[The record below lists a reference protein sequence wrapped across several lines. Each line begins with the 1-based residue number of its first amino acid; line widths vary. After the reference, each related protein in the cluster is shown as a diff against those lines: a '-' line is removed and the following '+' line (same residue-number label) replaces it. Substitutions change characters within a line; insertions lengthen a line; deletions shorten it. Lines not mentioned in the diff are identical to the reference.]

1 LLVRASLFLIFETLA
16 KTRTNTRKITVARN
30 PFLILLVILTLSGLY
45 VTYTLNLW
53 GPILRMSNTMYN
65 QAMEIA
71 KEKLREFLESSD
83 TGRQAMA
90 MSAGRGN
97 ATSSDDISLHTLDG
111 EGKRKIKIEED
122 DDEEDI

>member
-1 LLVRASLFLIFETLA
+1 MNI
-16 KTRTNTRKITVARN
+16 VARN
-30 PFLILLVILTLSGLY
+30 PFLILLIILALSGLY

-65 QAMEIA
+65 QALEIA

-90 MSAGRGN
+90 MAGREN
-97 ATSSDDISLHTLDG
+97 ATTADNISLHTLDG
-111 EGKRKIKIEED
+111 DGKRKVKDVSD
-122 DDEEDI
+122 DDEEI